1 MELAWLDDFIE
12 LAERLNFSRAAEAR
26 HVTQPAFSRRIQAL
40 EAWIGTPLFA
50 RTTHGV
56 TLTAAGAHLR
66 SRADAMAR
74 DIRQLRSET
83 LEVAG
88 RETASLSFTAT
99 HALSFTFF
107 PKWIRDQERASP
119 LGTINLISDSM
130 TACEQIML
138 RGRAQFLLCHAH
150 RDSPNRLENA
160 SFSSA
165 VIGKDVLIP
174 LSAPDTRGAALWSLD
189 QSAKVPIPYLA
200 YSAES
205 GLGRIVGSRRAAKSG
220 ALDAVFTSHLA
231 ATLHS
236 LALAR
241 RGIAWLPQ
249 SLAQDDLDSGRLIAA
264 GGKAW
269 RIPVEIRLFRANAH
283 QGRAAEA
290 LWARLKG

>member
-12 LAERLNFSRAAEAR
+12 LSERLNFSRAAEAR

-50 RTTHGV
+50 RSTHGV
-56 TLTAAGAHLR
+56 TLTAAGLHLR

-74 DIRQLRSET
+74 DLRQLRTEA

-88 RETASLSFTAT
+88 RETAALSFTAT

-107 PKWIRDQERASP
+107 PKWIRDQERVAT
-119 LGTINLISDSM
+119 LGTLNLISDSM
-130 TACEQIML
+130 AACEQIML

-150 RDSPNRLENA
+150 RDSPNRLDFEA
-160 SFSSA
+160 FDHR
-165 VIGKDVLIP
+165 VIGRDVLIP
-174 LSAPDTRGAALWSLD
+174 LAAPDADGVPLWSLD
-189 QSAKVPIPYLA
+189 AAAKAPIPYLA

-205 GLGRIVGSRRAAKSG
+205 GLGRIVAAHKAPKRRT
-220 ALDAVFTSHLA
+220 LDKVVTSQLA

-241 RGIAWLPQ
+241 RGVAWLPQ
-249 SLAQDDLDSGRLIAA
+249 SLAQDDIDHGRLVAA
-264 GGKAW
+264 GGKSW
-269 RIPVEIRLFRANAH
+269 RIAVEIRLYHPQAH

-290 LWARLKG
+290 LWSRLKV

>member
-12 LAERLNFSRAAEAR
+12 LSERLNFSRAAEAR

-40 EAWIGTPLFA
+40 ESWIGTPLFA
-50 RTTHGV
+50 RSTHGV
-56 TLTAAGAHLR
+56 TLTAAGLHLR

-74 DIRQLRSET
+74 DIRQLRSEA
-83 LEVAG
+83 LDVAG
-88 RETASLSFTAT
+88 RETAALSFTAT

-107 PKWIRDQERASP
+107 PKWIREQERAAP
-119 LGTINLISDSM
+119 LGTLNLISDSM
-130 TACEQIML
+130 AACEQIMQ

-150 RDSPNRLENA
+150 RNSPNRLDA
-160 SFSSA
+160 DGFDSA
-165 VIGKDVLIP
+165 VVGHDVLIP
-174 LSAPDTRGAALWSLD
+174 LAAPAPDGGALWSLD
-189 QSAKVPIPYLA
+189 EATKAPIPYLA

-205 GLGRIVGSRRAAKSG
+205 GLGRIVAAHKARKRRA
-220 ALDAVFTSHLA
+220 LDNVFTSQLA

-249 SLAQDDLDSGRLIAA
+249 SLAQDDIDHGRLVAA
-264 GGKAW
+264 GGRAS
-269 RIPVEIRLFRANAH
+269 RIAVEIRLYRPHAH

-290 LWARLKG
+290 LWARLKV

>member
-1 MELAWLDDFIE
+1 MELAWLDDFTE
-12 LAERLNFSRAAEAR
+12 LAEKLNFSRAAEAR

-40 EAWIGTPLFA
+40 EAWMGAPLFA
-50 RTTHGV
+50 RSTHGV
-56 TLTAAGAHLR
+56 TLTAAGLHLR
-66 SRADAMAR
+66 TRADAMAR
-74 DIRQLRSET
+74 DLRQLRTET

-107 PKWIRDQERASP
+107 PRWIRDQERASP

-130 TACEQIML
+130 AACEQIML

-150 RDSPNRLENA
+150 RDTPNRLETA
-160 SFSSA
+160 AFDSV
-165 VIGKDVLIP
+165 VIGKDVLLP
-174 LSAPDTRGAALWSLD
+174 LGATDAKGAALWSLD
-189 QSAKVPIPYLA
+189 LAARTPIPYLA
-200 YSAES
+200 YSADS
-205 GLGRIVGSRRAAKSG
+205 GLGRIVAARRPAKSS
-220 ALDAVFTSHLA
+220 ALDAVFTSQLA

-236 LALAR
+236 LVLAR

-249 SLAQDDLDSGRLIAA
+249 SLVQDDLDAGRLAAA

-269 RIPVEIRLFRANAH
+269 RIPVEIRLFRPRAH

-290 LWARLKG
+290 LWTRLVR

>member
-1 MELAWLDDFIE
+1 MELAWLDDFAE
-12 LAERLNFSRAAEAR
+12 LAEKLNFSRAAEAR

-40 EAWIGTPLFA
+40 EAWIGTVLFA
-50 RTTHGV
+50 RSTHGV
-56 TLTAAGAHLR
+56 TLTAAGLHLR
-66 SRADAMAR
+66 SRADALAR
-74 DIRQLRSET
+74 DVRQLRAET

-130 TACEQIML
+130 AACEQIML

-150 RDSPNRLENA
+150 RDSPNRLQGA
-160 SFSSA
+160 AFSSVA
-165 VIGKDVLIP
+165 IGKDVLLP
-174 LSAPDTRGAALWSLD
+174 LAAADAKGAALWSLD
-189 QSAKVPIPYLA
+189 SPAKAPIPYLA

-205 GLGRIVGSRRAAKSG
+205 GLGRIVGSRRRRKPA
-220 ALDAVFTSHLA
+220 ALDPLFTSQLA

-241 RGIAWLPQ
+241 RGVAWLPQ
-249 SLAQDDLDSGRLIAA
+249 SLAQDDIDAGRLVPA

-269 RIPVEIRLFRANAH
+269 RIPVEIRLFRPDGH

-290 LWARLKG
+290 LWARLQG

>member
-12 LAERLNFSRAAEAR
+12 LSERLNFSRAAEAR

-40 EAWIGTPLFA
+40 ESWIGTPLFA
-50 RTTHGV
+50 RSTHGV
-56 TLTAAGAHLR
+56 TLTAAGLHLR

-74 DIRQLRSET
+74 DIRQLRSEA
-83 LEVAG
+83 LDVAG
-88 RETASLSFTAT
+88 RETAALSFTAT

-107 PKWIRDQERASP
+107 PKWIRDQERAAP
-119 LGTINLISDSM
+119 LGTLNLISDSM
-130 TACEQIML
+130 AACEQIML

-150 RDSPNRLENA
+150 RSSPNRLDA
-160 SFSSA
+160 DGFDSA
-165 VIGKDVLIP
+165 VVGHDVLIP
-174 LSAPDTRGAALWSLD
+174 MAAPAADGAALWSLD
-189 QSAKVPIPYLA
+189 ETAKAPIPYLA

-205 GLGRIVGSRRAAKSG
+205 GLGRIVAAHKTPKRRA
-220 ALDAVFTSHLA
+220 LDKVFTSQLA

-249 SLAQDDLDSGRLIAA
+249 SLAQDDIDHGRLVAA

-269 RIPVEIRLFRANAH
+269 RIAVEIRLYRPRAH

-290 LWARLKG
+290 LWARLKV

>member
-1 MELAWLDDFIE
+1 MELAWLDDFVE
-12 LAERLNFSRAAEAR
+12 LAEKLNFSRAAEAR

-40 EAWIGTPLFA
+40 EAWIGTPLFS
-50 RTTHGV
+50 RSTHGV
-56 TLTAAGAHLR
+56 TMTAAGLHLR

-74 DIRQLRSET
+74 EVRQLRAET

-107 PKWIRDQERASP
+107 PKWIRDQERVSP

-130 TACEQIML
+130 AACEQIML

-150 RDSPNRLENA
+150 RDSPNRLEA
-160 SFSSA
+160 AAFDSV
-165 VIGKDVLIP
+165 VIGKDVLLP
-174 LSAPDTRGAALWSLD
+174 LSATDAEGTALWSLD
-189 QSAKVPIPYLA
+189 RATAPIPYLA

-205 GLGRIVGSRRAAKSG
+205 GLGRIVGSKRPAKAA
-220 ALDAVFTSHLA
+220 ALDPVFTSQLA

-241 RGIAWLPQ
+241 RGVAWLPQ
-249 SLAQDDLDSGRLIAA
+249 SLAQDDIDGGRLVAA

-269 RIPVEIRLFRANAH
+269 RIPVEIRLFRPQAH
-283 QGRAAEA
+283 QGRAAES
-290 LWARLKG
+290 LWARLKN

>member
-1 MELAWLDDFIE
+1 MELAWLDDFTE
-12 LAERLNFSRAAEAR
+12 LAEKLNFSRAAEAR

-40 EAWIGTPLFA
+40 EAWMGTPLFA
-50 RTTHGV
+50 RSTHGV
-56 TLTAAGAHLR
+56 TLTAAGLHLR
-66 SRADAMAR
+66 TRADAMAR
-74 DIRQLRSET
+74 DLRQLRTET

-107 PKWIRDQERASP
+107 PRWIRDQERASP

-130 TACEQIML
+130 AACEQLML

-150 RDSPNRLENA
+150 RDSPNRLEA
-160 SFSSA
+160 AAFDSV
-165 VIGKDVLIP
+165 VIGEDVLLP
-174 LSAPDTRGAALWSLD
+174 LGAAGDNGAALWSLD
-189 QSAKVPIPYLA
+189 GTTTPIPYLA

-205 GLGRIVGSRRAAKSG
+205 GLGRIVAARRPVKS
-220 ALDAVFTSHLA
+220 ATLDTVFTSQLA

-236 LALAR
+236 LVLAR
-241 RGIAWLPQ
+241 RGVAWLPQ
-249 SLAQDDLDSGRLIAA
+249 SLAQDDLDAGRLVSA

-269 RIPVEIRLFRANAH
+269 RIPVEIRLFRPQAH

-290 LWARLKG
+290 LWSRLKG